1 MKNDIK
7 KAPKKTSKVVTSSG
21 KGVKITKREVL
32 PFAVEEIITKEKTLK
47 QKLADQKAEISVLWT
62 TVVVLTIIVIGQALI
77 K

>member
-7 KAPKKTSKVVTSSG
+7 KVVKGSVKKTTK
-21 KGVKITKREVL
+21 KEVKNVL

-62 TVVVLTIIVIGQALI
+62 TVVVLMLLVLGQALV

>member
-7 KAPKKTSKVVTSSG
+7 KVVKKVAKKT
-21 KGVKITKREVL
+21 VKKL

-62 TVVVLTIIVIGQALI
+62 TVVVLMLLVLGQALV

>member
-7 KAPKKTSKVVTSSG
+7 KAPKKT
-21 KGVKITKREVL
+21 VKKL

-62 TVVVLTIIVIGQALI
+62 TVVVLMLLVLGQALV

>member
-7 KAPKKTSKVVTSSG
+7 KAPKKT
-21 KGVKITKREVL
+21 VKKL
-32 PFAVEEIITKEKTLK
+32 PFAVEEIMTKEKTHK
-47 QKLADQKAEISVLWT
+47 QKIADMKAEISVLWT

>member
-32 PFAVEEIITKEKTLK
+32 PFAVEEITTKEKTLK

-62 TVVVLTIIVIGQALI
+62 TVVVLMLLVLGQALV

>member
-7 KAPKKTSKVVTSSG
+7 KVVKGSVKKTTK
-21 KGVKITKREVL
+21 KEVKKVL
-32 PFAVEEIITKEKTLK
+32 PFAVEEIVTKEKTLK

-62 TVVVLTIIVIGQALI
+62 TVVVLMLLVLGQALV

>member
-7 KAPKKTSKVVTSSG
+7 KVAKKT
-21 KGVKITKREVL
+21 VKKL

-62 TVVVLTIIVIGQALI
+62 TVVVLMLLVLGQALV